1 LPACQTEGGAV
12 ISLQKLKPA
21 VLLFF
26 ILSVSLSGQESRG
39 LRTRAD
45 ELLRENKPAE
55 ALPLYISAKEQN
67 PRDPDIYRNLGYV
80 YELLG
85 DYENAVKTY
94 QQGSTVASL
103 DKDIFYNAMGRCL
116 FRLERFSE
124 AEVQYDKALDY
135 NPSNYAVYVN
145 RANVRVELR
154 EYQKAINDYSSYL
167 SLERSPQQET
177 EIRKMLGLLQG
188 ILEEEKARIA
198 AEEAQR
204 REEEAR
210 QKALLDSVL
219 SSLDD
224 VGKETQS
231 LSAGAEAIEEPDI
244 IIDLVD

>member
-1 LPACQTEGGAV
+1 MF
-12 ISLQKLKPA
+12 
-21 VLLFF
+21 LFF
-26 ILSVSLSGQESRG
+26 LLTAGLPGQENKG

-45 ELLRENKPAE
+45 ELLRENRPAE

-94 QQGSTVASL
+94 QQGSTVATL

-116 FRLERFSE
+116 FRLERFGE
-124 AEVQYDKALDY
+124 AEAQYDKALDY

-177 EIRKMLGLLQG
+177 EIRRMLGLLQE

-198 AEEAQR
+198 AEDAKR

-224 VGKETQS
+224 VGEETQS
-231 LSAGAEAIEEPDI
+231 LSAGTEGIEEPDVI
-244 IIDLVD
+244 IELVE